1 MKVRT
6 VGREV
11 VRYACVSLV
20 LGGGVWAGAQ
30 TAGVAGQA
38 AAPVSPLQ
46 RPLTAKQQRQQQ
58 KRLQNEL
65 EDTYKKWLNQD
76 VVYIITDEER
86 EAFLHLQTNEERDQF
101 IESFWQRRNPNP
113 DASYNDFKEEHYR
126 RIAYANEHF
135 AAGIPGWKTD
145 RGRIYI
151 EYGKPDEIESHPSGG
166 TYERPTEE
174 GGGSTS
180 TFPFEKWRYRYI
192 EGIGTEVLLEFVD
205 PCMCGEYHLTMDPSE
220 KDALLYV
227 PGAGL
232 TELESMGMASKNDR
246 FTRADGTHLGTTNF
260 EPASMNEFNRLER
273 FALINKPPKVK
284 FNDLAEVVNH
294 NINYNLLPFE
304 FRTDFVKITDDT
316 ALVPFTVQIADRD
329 MTFQEKNG
337 VQQSRINVFGRI
349 STLTGRTVD
358 TFEDVVSLD
367 IPAELLSQYKDRTSR
382 YWHGAL
388 LKPGRYRV
396 DLVLKDVN
404 SPDRLG
410 TIRKA
415 IDVPKFDDSKLETSS
430 LMLAD
435 EIQRVPSRQ
444 VGAGQFIVGD
454 TKVRPVVGS
463 RFTRGQ
469 SLGIW
474 MQVYNLTL
482 DQKTHKPS
490 ATIQWQIANAVT
502 NQNVLDHTETTD
514 QLSNAA
520 QQLTLEKTLTLAGLT
535 PGVYRLTVKVTDNLG
550 QRSISPQATFTV
562 MQ

>member
-6 VGREV
+6 LGQET
-11 VRYACVSLV
+11 VRYACVALL
-20 LGGGVWAGAQ
+20 LGAGLWAQ
-30 TAGVAGQA
+30 TTTAPGKVAV
-38 AAPVSPLQ
+38 PLSPLQ

-58 KRLQNEL
+58 KRLQGEL

-86 EAFLHLQTNEERDQF
+86 DAFLHLQTNEERDQF

-205 PCMCGEYHLTMDPSE
+205 PCMCGEYRLTMDPSE

-232 TELESMGMASKNDR
+232 TELESLGMASKNDR
-246 FTRADGTHLGTTNF
+246 FTRADGTHLGKTNF
-260 EPASMNEFNRLER
+260 EPESMNEFNRLER

-284 FNDLAEVVNH
+284 FNDLAEVVSH

-367 IPAELLSQYKDRTSR
+367 IPAELLSQYKDRSSR

-435 EIQRVPSRQ
+435 EIQRVPSRE

-463 RFTRGQ
+463 RFSRGQ
-469 SLGIW
+469 SMGIW

-490 ATIQWQIANAVT
+490 ATIQYQIANAVT
-502 NQNVLDHTETTD
+502 NQNVLDHTESTD

-550 QRSISPQATFTV
+550 QRSIAPQATFTV

>member
-454 TKVRPVVGS
+454 TKV
-463 RFTRGQ
+463 
-469 SLGIW
+469 
-474 MQVYNLTL
+474 
-482 DQKTHKPS
+482 
-490 ATIQWQIANAVT
+490 
-502 NQNVLDHTETTD
+502 
-514 QLSNAA
+514 
-520 QQLTLEKTLTLAGLT
+520 
-535 PGVYRLTVKVTDNLG
+535 
-550 QRSISPQATFTV
+550 
-562 MQ
+562 